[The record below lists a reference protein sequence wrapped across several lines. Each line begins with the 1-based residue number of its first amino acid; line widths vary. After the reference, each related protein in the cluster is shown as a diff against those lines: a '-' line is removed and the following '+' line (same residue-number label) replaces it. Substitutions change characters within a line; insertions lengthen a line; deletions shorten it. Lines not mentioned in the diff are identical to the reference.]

1 MSVEQTE
8 VMALQLNSVMASFNI
23 TIFAGDDLD
32 YIEVQDFEKANDENE
47 DYIRVVAFLSSL
59 LILIFLSGIIGYILH
74 TPLFP

>member
-1 MSVEQTE
+1 
-8 VMALQLNSVMASFNI
+8 MATFNI

-47 DYIRVVAFLSSL
+47 EYIRVVAFLSSL

-74 TPLFP
+74 TALFP